1 MQVLRSVIAKVALA
15 PLLMTALIA
24 GFASTTRAADIP
36 ATGFT
41 PVVSN
46 PAQAINPTEPDPDV
60 VQLSPDLSARMTVEV
75 TIGGKGPYFFIVDS
89 GAERTIL
96 THELAQELDLRPG
109 KTVQIH
115 GFDGV
120 RIAES
125 ALVPNMQLSQVSAQR
140 LETPLL
146 ERQNLGASGIVGIDV
161 LQSQRVLIDFKAET
175 MAVTP
180 SPRDKEDFEGESVIV
195 RARKM
200 LGQLVLVDASVGDV
214 PINVIVD
221 TGAQISV
228 GNEALRRL
236 LQRSKIAVSLDR
248 FSLRSVTGDLTDVSG
263 TIVKGVRIGGL
274 NINNL
279 PVAFTEAHLFQK
291 LGLRREPSLLLGMDA
306 LKLFDRVSID
316 FAKKRVR
323 FAKVG

>member
-1 MQVLRSVIAKVALA
+1 
-15 PLLMTALIA
+15 
-24 GFASTTRAADIP
+24 
-36 ATGFT
+36 
-41 PVVSN
+41 
-46 PAQAINPTEPDPDV
+46 
-60 VQLSPDLSARMTVEV
+60 MTVEV